1 MILKVYAYQ
10 YSESIDIKSFKS
22 NFTAELTYFN
32 SDELFYKIDEES
44 YVYVFKY
51 GVLCFLNY
59 DVLKISEFFKFTG
72 SHATNVFENKLSDEF
87 LIETESKQNS
97 FGYNKVEIVSADSET
112 LRLIMLNVSHSV
124 ALDFYSEQSDIL
136 LEGTNHQIQ
145 FLENSGKLNISG
157 NSLRKYIGRTLNLK
171 NKISQNLYIFDSPP
185 ETWENESLNKIDI
198 GLKKTFDLQI
208 RYRNIQEDLQIIKEN
223 LELFKDLMQYK
234 KSNLLEWIV
243 ILLILIEVIN
253 LVLDRLIK

>member
-1 MILKVYAYQ
+1 MTLKVSAYQ

-22 NFTAELTYFN
+22 NFTADLNYFN
-32 SDELFYKIDEES
+32 SDELFYRLDES
-44 YVYVFKY
+44 YIYVFKY
-51 GVLCFLNY
+51 GVICFLDY
-59 DVLKISEFFKFTG
+59 DAIKIAEFFNFIKR
-72 SHATNVFENKLSDEF
+72 HAINEFEDKLFEEF
-87 LIETESKQNS
+87 FIETGSKQNT
-97 FGYNKVEIVSADSET
+97 FGYNKVELVNTDSET

-124 ALDFYSEQSDIL
+124 ALDFYSAQSDIL

-145 FLENSGKLNISG
+145 YLEKFGKLNISG
-157 NSLRKYIGRTLNLK
+157 NNLRKYIGRTLNLK

-185 ETWENESLNKIDI
+185 ETWENENLNKIDI

-243 ILLILIEVIN
+243 ILLILIEVVN
-253 LVLDRLIK
+253 LILDKLIK

>member
-1 MILKVYAYQ
+1 MLKVHAYQ
-10 YSESIDIKSFKS
+10 YSESIDVKSFKS
-22 NFTAELTYFN
+22 NFTADLKY
-32 SDELFYKIDEES
+32 SSPDELFYKGSQND

-51 GVLCFLNY
+51 GVICFLNY
-59 DVLKISEFFKFTG
+59 DAVKIAEFFKLMNQYTK
-72 SHATNVFENKLSDEF
+72 NQFENKLAEEF
-87 LIETESKQNS
+87 LIETDCKQNS
-97 FGYNKVEIVSADSET
+97 FGYNKIEIINSDSET

-124 ALDFYSEQSDIL
+124 ALDFYSEQSDVL

-145 FLENSGKLNISG
+145 FLENEGKLNISG
-157 NSLRKYIGRTLNLK
+157 KNLRRYIGRTLNLK

-185 ETWENESLNKIDI
+185 ETWEDENLNKIDI

-234 KSNLLEWIV
+234 KSTLLEWIV
-243 ILLILIEVIN
+243 ILLILVEVVN
-253 LVLDRLIK
+253 LLVDKIIK

>member
-1 MILKVYAYQ
+1 MFKVHAYQ

-22 NFTAELTYFN
+22 DFTAELKY
-32 SDELFYKIDEES
+32 SSADELFYKLEQDL

-51 GVLCFLNY
+51 GVICFLNY
-59 DVLKISEFFKFTG
+59 DAIKVAEFFKLMTQY
-72 SHATNVFENKLSDEF
+72 TKTPFENKLHEEF
-87 LIETESKQNS
+87 IIETDSKQNS
-97 FGYNKVEIVSADSET
+97 FGYNKIEIINSDSET

-124 ALDFYSEQSDIL
+124 ALDFYSDQSDIL
-136 LEGTNHQIQ
+136 LEETNHQIQ
-145 FLENSGKLNISG
+145 YLENDGKLNISG
-157 NSLRKYIGRTLNLK
+157 KNLRKYIGRTLNLK

-185 ETWENESLNKIDI
+185 ETWEDEHLNKIDI

-208 RYRNIQEDLQIIKEN
+208 RYRNIHEDLQIVKEN

-243 ILLILIEVIN
+243 ILLILIEVLNIIVDKI
-253 LVLDRLIK
+253 LK

>member
-1 MILKVYAYQ
+1 MKVNAYQ
-10 YSESIDIKSFKS
+10 YAESIDVKTFKS
-22 NFTAELTYFN
+22 DFTVEVNYSS
-32 SDELFYKIDEES
+32 SDELFFKMEDGR

-51 GVLCFLNY
+51 GVICFLNY
-59 DVLKISEFFKFTG
+59 DAVKIAEFFKLIKQY
-72 SHATNVFENKLSDEF
+72 SKNPIENKLFEEF
-87 LIETESKQNS
+87 LIETGCKQNS
-97 FGYNKVEIVSADSET
+97 FGYNKVEITKSDSDT

-124 ALDFYSEQSDIL
+124 ALDYYSDQSDIL

-145 FLENSGKLNISG
+145 YLENKGKLNISG
-157 NSLRKYIGRTLNLK
+157 NNLRRYIGRTLNLK

-185 ETWENESLNKIDI
+185 ETWEDENLNKIDI

-243 ILLILIEVIN
+243 ILLILIEVVN
-253 LVLDRLIK
+253 VLVDNFIR

>member
-1 MILKVYAYQ
+1 MKVNAYQ
-10 YSESIDIKSFKS
+10 YAESIDVKTFKS
-22 NFTAELTYFN
+22 DFTVEVNYSS
-32 SDELFYKIDEES
+32 SDELFFKMEDGR

-51 GVLCFLNY
+51 GVICFLNY
-59 DVLKISEFFKFTG
+59 DAVKIAEFFKLIKQY
-72 SHATNVFENKLSDEF
+72 SKNPIENKLFEEF
-87 LIETESKQNS
+87 LIETDCKQNS
-97 FGYNKVEIVSADSET
+97 FGYNKVEITKSDSDT

-124 ALDFYSEQSDIL
+124 ALDYYSDQSDIL

-145 FLENSGKLNISG
+145 YLENKGKLNISG
-157 NSLRKYIGRTLNLK
+157 NNLRRYIGRTLNLK

-185 ETWENESLNKIDI
+185 ETWEDENLNKIDI

-243 ILLILIEVIN
+243 ILLILIEVVN
-253 LVLDRLIK
+253 VLVDKFIR

>member
-1 MILKVYAYQ
+1 MLKVHAYQ
-10 YSESIDIKSFKS
+10 YSENIDVKSFKS
-22 NFTAELTYFN
+22 DFTAELKY
-32 SDELFYKIDEES
+32 SSPDELFYHLNDEQ

-51 GVLCFLNY
+51 GVICFLNY
-59 DVLKISEFFKFTG
+59 DAIKIAEFFKLMTQY
-72 SHATNVFENKLSDEF
+72 TKTQFENKLCEEF
-87 LIETESKQNS
+87 LIQPGCKQNS
-97 FGYNKVEIVSADSET
+97 FGYNKIEIINSDSET

-124 ALDFYSEQSDIL
+124 ALDYYSDQSDIL

-145 FLENSGKLNISG
+145 FLENEGKLNISG
-157 NSLRKYIGRTLNLK
+157 KNLRRYIGRTLNLK

-185 ETWENESLNKIDI
+185 ETWEDENLNKIDI

-243 ILLILIEVIN
+243 ILLILIEVLN
-253 LVLDRLIK
+253 LLVDKIFK

>member
-1 MILKVYAYQ
+1 MKVNAYQ
-10 YSESIDIKSFKS
+10 YAESIDVKTFKS
-22 NFTAELTYFN
+22 DFTVEVNYSS
-32 SDELFYKIDEES
+32 SDELFFKMEDGR

-51 GVLCFLNY
+51 GVICFLNY
-59 DVLKISEFFKFTG
+59 DAVKIAEFFKLIKQY
-72 SHATNVFENKLSDEF
+72 SKNPIENKLFEEF
-87 LIETESKQNS
+87 LIETGCKQNS
-97 FGYNKVEIVSADSET
+97 FGYNKVEIIKSDSDT

-124 ALDFYSEQSDIL
+124 ALDYYSDQSDIL

-145 FLENSGKLNISG
+145 YLENKGKLNISG
-157 NSLRKYIGRTLNLK
+157 NNLRRYIGRTLNLK

-185 ETWENESLNKIDI
+185 ETWEDENLNKIDI

-243 ILLILIEVIN
+243 ILLILIEVVN
-253 LVLDRLIK
+253 VLVDKFIR

>member
-1 MILKVYAYQ
+1 MKVNAYQ

-22 NFTAELTYFN
+22 DFTAELNYSS
-32 SDELFYKIDEES
+32 SDELFYKVDPEH

-51 GVLCFLNY
+51 GVICFLNY
-59 DVLKISEFFKFTG
+59 DAIKIAEFFKVISQFSKG
-72 SHATNVFENKLSDEF
+72 PIENKLSEEF
-87 LIETESKQNS
+87 VIETGAHQNS
-97 FGYNKVEIVSADSET
+97 FGYNKIEIIRSDSDT

-124 ALDFYSEQSDIL
+124 ALDYYSDQSDIL

-145 FLENSGKLNISG
+145 FLENQGKLNISG
-157 NSLRKYIGRTLNLK
+157 NNLRRYIGRTLNLK

-185 ETWENESLNKIDI
+185 ETWEDENLNRIDI
-198 GLKKTFDLQI
+198 GLKRTFDLQI

-243 ILLILIEVIN
+243 ILLILIEVVN
-253 LVLDRLIK
+253 LLVDKFI

>member
-1 MILKVYAYQ
+1 MLKVRAYQ
-10 YSESIDIKSFKS
+10 YSEIIDLKNFKIG
-22 NFTAELTYFN
+22 FN
-32 SDELFYKIDEES
+32 GSLKYSSSDELFYELDNQY

-51 GVLCFLNY
+51 GVICFLNF
-59 DVLKISEFFKFTG
+59 DDLKIAEFFDIISKYVK
-72 SHATNVFENKLSDEF
+72 NPLLNKLNEEF
-87 LIETESKQNS
+87 LIETNCKENS
-97 FGYNKVEIVSADSET
+97 FGYNKIGIVSSDIET

-124 ALDFYSEQSDIL
+124 ALDFYSDQSDEL

-145 FLENSGKLNISG
+145 YLENQGKLNISG
-157 NSLRKYIGRTLNLK
+157 NNLRKYIGRTLNLK

-185 ETWENESLNKIDI
+185 ETWEDETLNKIDI

-243 ILLILIEVIN
+243 ILLILIEVVN
-253 LVLDRLIK
+253 LVVDKFVK

>member
-1 MILKVYAYQ
+1 MKVNAYQ
-10 YSESIDIKSFKS
+10 YAESIDVKTFKS
-22 NFTAELTYFN
+22 DFTVEVNYSS
-32 SDELFYKIDEES
+32 SDELFFKMEDGR

-51 GVLCFLNY
+51 GVICFLNY
-59 DVLKISEFFKFTG
+59 DAVKIAEFFKLIKQY
-72 SHATNVFENKLSDEF
+72 SKNPIENKLFEEF
-87 LIETESKQNS
+87 LIETGCKQNS
-97 FGYNKVEIVSADSET
+97 FGYNKVEITKSDSDT

-124 ALDFYSEQSDIL
+124 ALDYYSDQSDIL

-145 FLENSGKLNISG
+145 YLENKGKLNISG
-157 NSLRKYIGRTLNLK
+157 NNLRRYIGRTLNLK

-185 ETWENESLNKIDI
+185 ETWEDENLNKIDI

-243 ILLILIEVIN
+243 ILLILIEVVN
-253 LVLDRLIK
+253 VLVDKFIR

>member
-1 MILKVYAYQ
+1 MKVNAYQ
-10 YSESIDIKSFKS
+10 YSESIDIKTFKS
-22 NFTAELTYFN
+22 DFTVEVNYSS
-32 SDELFYKIDEES
+32 SDELFFKMEDGR

-51 GVLCFLNY
+51 GVICFLNY
-59 DVLKISEFFKFTG
+59 DAVKIAEFFKLIKQY
-72 SHATNVFENKLSDEF
+72 SKNPIENKLFEEF
-87 LIETESKQNS
+87 LIETGCKQNS
-97 FGYNKVEIVSADSET
+97 FGYNKVEIIKSDSDT

-124 ALDFYSEQSDIL
+124 ALDYYSDQSDIL

-145 FLENSGKLNISG
+145 YLENKGKLNISG
-157 NSLRKYIGRTLNLK
+157 NNLRRYIGRTLNLK

-185 ETWENESLNKIDI
+185 ETWEDENLNKIDI

-243 ILLILIEVIN
+243 ILLILIEVVN
-253 LVLDRLIK
+253 VLVDKFIR